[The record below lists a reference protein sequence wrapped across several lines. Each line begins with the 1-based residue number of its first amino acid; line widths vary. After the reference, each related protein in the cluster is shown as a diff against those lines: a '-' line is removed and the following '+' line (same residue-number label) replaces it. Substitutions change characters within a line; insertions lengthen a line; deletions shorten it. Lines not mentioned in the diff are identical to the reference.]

1 MPAPLLTSVPFAD
14 LAATLPQLP
23 ARAGVG
29 QILAADGR
37 SLLIGRAANLRR
49 WFATHLGGQRPR
61 GKGKR
66 PPTDL
71 SPLAV
76 TLASAETT
84 SAFHQ
89 RLVFERLM
97 GEHVPLAA
105 RRDLKTPAYLHLD
118 PSERFPRVTVR
129 PAGEGPLYGPF
140 RDRRAAQRAREALHK
155 IFPLRPCD
163 YVFEPDPALPL
174 GLGCLYAQVR
184 SCAAPCLVRVG
195 EAEYRE
201 IAARAADLLGDTER
215 HGADVGPWLPPWVAR
230 ADCGLIVEQGGA
242 GLELYP
248 VRHGGVLDAAAICCA
263 PEELQGAVAR
273 LSWNA
278 AAPPPNDQ
286 PWLSAWLYGPRKSGA
301 LLPVLDQDD
310 RGTLAERVKHALASP
325 TPSRR
330 RSASSPA

>member
-1 MPAPLLTSVPFAD
+1 MLAPLFTSVPFAD
-14 LAATLPQLP
+14 LPTTLPQLP
-23 ARAGVG
+23 PRAGVG

-37 SLLIGRAANLRR
+37 SLLIGRPANLRR
-49 WFATHLGGQRPR
+49 WFASHLGGHRSR
-61 GKGKR
+61 GKGKP

-71 SPLAV
+71 SPLAA

-84 SAFHQ
+84 SVFHQ

-140 RDRRAAQRAREALHK
+140 RDRRAARRAREALHK
-155 IFPLRPCD
+155 LFPLRPCD

-174 GLGCLYAQVR
+174 GLGCLYAQLR
-184 SCAAPCLVRVG
+184 SCAAPCLVRMS
-195 EAEYRE
+195 EADYRE
-201 IAARAADLLGDTER
+201 IAARAADLLGDPER
-215 HGADVGPWLPPWVAR
+215 HEGDVGRWLPPWVAR
-230 ADCGLIVEQGGA
+230 ADSGLIVEQGRA

-248 VRHGGVLDAAAICCA
+248 VRYGGVLDAAAVCCA

-278 AAPPPNDQ
+278 AAPPRDDQ
-286 PWLSAWLYGPRKSGA
+286 PWLCAWLHGPRRSGA

-310 RGTLAERVKHALASP
+310 RATLAARVERALASP
-325 TPSRR
+325 APSRR
-330 RSASSPA
+330 RSASSTA